1 MSMYHCDT
9 PCPSNEELALR
20 IQDGDPQAAP
30 LLLSQNEGYLTMLA
44 VSYCEQ
50 FSQDFLVDDLKQE
63 GALALLDA
71 STRFDPSYGTKVLTY
86 ATPAIETAMRDCA
99 AQGSFSLSLPL
110 DRYRQLRQV
119 AFLYATHEQDAEADI
134 LTVIQEKL
142 EVSAKVAKRLLEEY
156 RTVFQIESLGERV
169 FDLGCSGDP
178 ARAYDRFMRRTLLL
192 QRMEEVLSP
201 RELNLVRC
209 YLGIGQ
215 PNEQGMT
222 FQELAI
228 RLNYNG
234 PSGAEKA
241 YKNAIRKLRKQLN
254 GGAYGQ
260 WLSIQKAIQAARRE
274 ASIEIGYS
282 SPQSTWLD
290 EQKLIWEFLCK
301 TAALSRVYQ
310 ILCKANDSA
319 KDDDDFY

>member
-1 MSMYHCDT
+1 MSMYRCNDL
-9 PCPSNEELALR
+9 CPSNEELALR
-20 IQDGDPQAAP
+20 IQGGDPQAAP

-44 VSYCEQ
+44 TSYCEQ

-71 STRFDPSYGTKVLTY
+71 ATRFDPSMGTKLLTY
-86 ATPAIETAMRDCA
+86 ATSAIETAMRDCA

-110 DRYRQLRQV
+110 DRYHQLRQV

-134 LTVIQEKL
+134 LTAIQEKL

-169 FDLGCSGDP
+169 FDLGCGGDP
-178 ARAYDRFMRRTLLL
+178 AKAYDRFVRRTLLL

-241 YKNAIRKLRKQLN
+241 YKAAIRKLKKQLN
-254 GGAYGQ
+254 DGAYGQ
-260 WLSIQKAIQAARRE
+260 WLSIQKAIRKARADAE
-274 ASIEIGYS
+274 ADSGYYVP
-282 SPQSTWLD
+282 PQTTWLD
-290 EQKLIWEFLCK
+290 EKELTVRFLCEVVSLIHVHEMFSD
-301 TAALSRVYQ
+301 ALEQ
-310 ILCKANDSA
+310 ETE
-319 KDDDDFY
+319 

>member
-1 MSMYHCDT
+1 MSMYRCDT

-20 IQDGDPQAAP
+20 MQNGDPQAAP

-44 VSYCEQ
+44 ASYCEQ

-71 STRFDPSYGTKVLTY
+71 ARRFDPSMGTKLLTY
-86 ATPAIETAMRDCA
+86 ATSAIETAMRDCA

-119 AFLYATHEQDAEADI
+119 AFLYATHEQEDAETDLLPA
-134 LTVIQEKL
+134 IQEKL
-142 EVSAKVAKRLLEEY
+142 TVSAKVARRLLEEY
-156 RTVFQIESLGERV
+156 RTVFHIESLDEGV
-169 FDLGCSGDP
+169 FDLGYGGDP
-178 ARAYDRFMRRTLLL
+178 ARAYDRSMRRTLLL

-201 RELNLVRC
+201 RELNLVRR
-209 YLGIGQ
+209 YLEIGQ
-215 PNEQGMT
+215 LNEQGMT

-241 YKNAIRKLRKQLN
+241 YKAAIRKLRKQLN
-254 GGAYGQ
+254 NGAYGQ
-260 WLSIQKAIQAARRE
+260 WLSIQKAIHKARAE
-274 ASIEIGYS
+274 AEADSGYYVP
-282 SPQSTWLD
+282 PQTTWLD
-290 EQKLIWEFLCK
+290 EKELTDRFLCEVVSLIHVHEIFSE
-301 TAALSRVYQ
+301 ALEQ
-310 ILCKANDSA
+310 ETE
-319 KDDDDFY
+319 

>member
-1 MSMYHCDT
+1 MSMYLCDT
-9 PCPSNEELALR
+9 PCPSNEQLAQR
-20 IQDGDPQAAP
+20 IQDGDPEAASC
-30 LLLSQNEGYLTMLA
+30 LLSQNEGYLTMLA
-44 VSYCEQ
+44 ASYCEQ

-63 GALALLDA
+63 GALALLEA
-71 STRFDPSYGTKVLTY
+71 AQRFQPSMGTRLLTY
-86 ATPAIETAMRDCA
+86 ATPAIETAMKDCA
-99 AQGSFSLSLPL
+99 AQSSFSLSLPL
-110 DRYRQLRQV
+110 DRYYQLRQV
-119 AFLYATHEQDAEADI
+119 AFLYAAHEQDTEANL
-134 LTVIQEKL
+134 LTAIQAKL

-169 FDLGCSGDP
+169 FDISFGGDP
-178 ARAYDRFMRRTLLL
+178 AKAYDRFMRRTLLL
-192 QRMEEVLSP
+192 QLMEEVLKP

-241 YKNAIRKLRKQLN
+241 YKSAIRKLRKQRN
-254 GGAYGQ
+254 GGVYGH

-274 ASIEIGYS
+274 ASTETGYS

-290 EQKLIWEFLCK
+290 EQELIRGFLRK
-301 TAALSRVYQ
+301 TAALRHVYH
-310 ILCKANDSA
+310 ILHTASVEDQKG
-319 KDDDDFY
+319 

>member
-1 MSMYHCDT
+1 MSMYRCDDF
-9 PCPSNEELALR
+9 CPSNEELALR

-44 VSYCEQ
+44 ASYCEQ

-71 STRFDPSYGTKVLTY
+71 ARRFDPSYGTKLLTY

-110 DRYRQLRQV
+110 DRYHQLRQV

-134 LTVIQEKL
+134 LTAIQEKL

-169 FDLGCSGDP
+169 FDLGCGGDP
-178 ARAYDRFMRRTLLL
+178 AKAYDRFMRRTLLL

-274 ASIEIGYS
+274 ASREIGYHPS
-282 SPQSTWLD
+282 QSTWLD
-290 EQKLIWEFLCK
+290 AQELIRRFLHK
-301 TAALSRVYQ
+301 TAVLCRVYH
-310 ILCKANDSA
+310 ILHTANEEA
-319 KDDDDFY
+319 QKG

>member
-1 MSMYHCDT
+1 MSMYRCDDL
-9 PCPSNEELALR
+9 CLSNEELALR
-20 IQDGDPQAAP
+20 IQDGDVQAAP

-44 VSYCEQ
+44 TSYCEQ

-71 STRFDPSYGTKVLTY
+71 ARRFDPSMGTKLLTY
-86 ATPAIETAMRDCA
+86 ATSAIETAMRDCA

-110 DRYRQLRQV
+110 DRYYQLRQV
-119 AFLYATHEQDAEADI
+119 AFLCATHEQNTGIDLLA
-134 LTVIQEKL
+134 TIQEKL
-142 EVSAKVAKRLLEEY
+142 AVSAKVAKRLMEEY

-169 FDLGCSGDP
+169 FDLGYGGNP
-178 ARAYDRFMRRTLLL
+178 ARAYNHFMRRTLLL
-192 QRMEEVLSP
+192 QRMKEVLSP

-222 FQELAI
+222 FQELAV

-241 YKNAIRKLRKQLN
+241 YKSAIRKLRKHLT
-254 GGAYGQ
+254 GGTYGQ
-260 WLSIQKAIQAARRE
+260 WNSIQKAIQKARRE
-274 ASIEIGYS
+274 ACEVKVYS
-282 SPQSTWLD
+282 SPQATWID
-290 EQKLIWEFLCK
+290 DQKLIHGFLCK
-301 TAALSRVYQ
+301 TAVLSAVYSV
-310 ILCKANDSA
+310 LHEAWETNRP
-319 KDDDDFY
+319 

>member
-1 MSMYHCDT
+1 MSMYRCEDL
-9 PCPSNEELALR
+9 CLSNEELALR
-20 IQDGDPQAAP
+20 IQDGDVQAAP

-44 VSYCEQ
+44 TSYCEQ

-71 STRFDPSYGTKVLTY
+71 ARRFDPSYGTKLLTY
-86 ATPAIETAMRDCA
+86 ATSAIETAMRDCA

-110 DRYRQLRQV
+110 DRYYQLRQV
-119 AFLYATHEQDAEADI
+119 AFLCATHEQNTGIDLLA
-134 LTVIQEKL
+134 TIQEKL
-142 EVSAKVAKRLLEEY
+142 AVSVKVAKRLMEEY
-156 RTVFQIESLGERV
+156 RTVFQIEALGERV
-169 FDLGCSGDP
+169 FDLGYGSDP

-192 QRMEEVLSP
+192 QRMKEVLSP

-241 YKNAIRKLRKQLN
+241 YKSAIRKLRKRLN
-254 GGAYGQ
+254 GGTYGQ
-260 WLSIQKAIQAARRE
+260 WTSIQKAIQNARRE
-274 ASIEIGYS
+274 ACEVKAYS
-282 SPQSTWLD
+282 SPQATWMD
-290 EQKLIWEFLCK
+290 EQKLVHGFLCK
-301 TAALSRVYQ
+301 TDGV
-310 ILCKANDSA
+310 
-319 KDDDDFY
+319 

>member
-1 MSMYHCDT
+1 MSMYRCDI
-9 PCPSNEELALR
+9 PCPSNEQLAQH
-20 IQDGDPQAAP
+20 IQDGDPLAAP

-44 VSYCEQ
+44 TSYCEQ

-71 STRFDPSYGTKVLTY
+71 ARRFDPSVETKLLTY
-86 ATPAIETAMRDCA
+86 ATSAIETAMRDCA

-110 DRYRQLRQV
+110 NRYRQLRQV
-119 AFLYATHEQDAEADI
+119 AFLYAIHEQENAEEDL

-169 FDLGCSGDP
+169 FDLSCGGDP

-192 QRMEEVLSP
+192 QRMGEVLSP

-215 PNEQGMT
+215 PNEQSMT

-241 YKNAIRKLRKQLN
+241 YKSAIRKLRKQLN

-260 WLSIQKAIQAARRE
+260 WLSIQKAIHKARAE
-274 ASIEIGYS
+274 AEADSGYYVP
-282 SPQSTWLD
+282 PQTTWLD
-290 EQKLIWEFLCK
+290 EKELTERFRCEVVSLIHVHEIFSD
-301 TAALSRVYQ
+301 ALEQESE
-310 ILCKANDSA
+310 
-319 KDDDDFY
+319 